1 MQVSI
6 YAELRPGSSVDR
18 FAVYELVFRNM
29 FIFVQLVRGKKLRVP
44 EVWRAFLCGPVHEFV
59 VKVSVRWGHEG
70 ENRLVK

>member
-18 FAVYELVFRNM
+18 FAVYELVPRNM
-29 FIFVQLVRGKKLRVP
+29 FIYVQLVRGKKLRVP
-44 EVWRAFLCGPVHEFV
+44 EVWRAILCGPVHQFV
-59 VKVSVRWGHEG
+59 VKVWVRWRHDC